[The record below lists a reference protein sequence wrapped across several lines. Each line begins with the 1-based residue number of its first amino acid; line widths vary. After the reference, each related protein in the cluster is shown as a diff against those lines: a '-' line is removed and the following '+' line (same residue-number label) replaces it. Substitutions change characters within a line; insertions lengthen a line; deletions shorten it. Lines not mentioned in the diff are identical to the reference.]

1 MTKTLEIGH
10 DYASTFGLAKG
21 CKMIYNGGISWTG
34 IAPDGKSM
42 TMDSQ
47 QQTDAATK
55 AINFSRTNMGGLI

>member
-10 DYASTFGLAKG
+10 DYAGIFPVAKG
-21 CKMIYNGGISWTG
+21 SKLIYNGGISWTG
-34 IAPDGKSM
+34 IAPDGRSM

-55 AINFSRTNMGGLI
+55 AINSTINMGGLI